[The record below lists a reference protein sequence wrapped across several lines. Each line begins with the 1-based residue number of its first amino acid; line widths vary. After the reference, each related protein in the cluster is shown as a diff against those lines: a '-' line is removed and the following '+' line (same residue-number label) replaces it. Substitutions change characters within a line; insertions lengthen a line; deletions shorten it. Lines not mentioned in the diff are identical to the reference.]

1 VHLVALATRREI
13 VMSTGEGA
21 LIRGTLRS
29 FRRQRIEADWD
40 ALNAPDAGLTLGLW
54 RELQQLGVTTLGLPE
69 TAGGLALDAESRFDI
84 LHELGAGA
92 PALAFALVSHVTALA
107 LLHEAGGGRLP
118 APLDAAAI
126 QDRFALVG
134 SPLDRTPEASF
145 RLVTNGHP
153 SLSGSQRVGLPYPD
167 WLVVPALDA
176 ERLRLCVLRAN
187 EEGVAFAGRP
197 SSHGLRLIP
206 FGELVADRAAVR
218 PEDVFPWPAS
228 GRPAN
233 EADGLVA
240 AALAG
245 MTSELADRAMAYAHE
260 RYQGGK
266 MIQEHDAVQE
276 MTGPIELS
284 RRCLRAVALQTL
296 AHDGAGDGGASAF
309 AVERVRQ
316 SALDAIQT
324 FGGYGYMEDY
334 RVERYLRDA
343 NTLET
348 CWIHAAAR
356 QREIARARFA
366 AMVA

>member
-1 VHLVALATRREI
+1 
-13 VMSTGEGA
+13 MSTGEA
-21 LIRGTLRS
+21 TLIRGTLRA
-29 FRRQRIEADWD
+29 FRRQRIEAAWD
-40 ALNAPDAGLTLGLW
+40 ALNAPDAGRTIGLW

-69 TAGGLALDAESRFDI
+69 AAGGLALDAESRFDI
-84 LHELGAGA
+84 LHELGAGS
-92 PALAFALVSHVTALA
+92 PALAFALVSHMTALA
-107 LLHEAGGGRLP
+107 LLREAAGGRLP
-118 APLDAAAI
+118 APLDAASI
-126 QDRFALVG
+126 EDRFALVG

-145 RLVTNGHP
+145 RLVSSGQP
-153 SLSGSQRVGLPYPD
+153 RLSGSQRVGLAYPD
-167 WLVVPALDA
+167 WLVIPAL
-176 ERLRLCVLRAN
+176 EGNRLHLCVLRAN
-187 EEGVAFAGRP
+187 AERVGFAGRP
-197 SSHGLRLIP
+197 SSHGLCLIP
-206 FGELVADRAAVR
+206 FGALVADHAAVR

-233 EADGLVA
+233 EADGLLA
-240 AALAG
+240 ATLAG
-245 MTSELADRAMAYAHE
+245 MTSELADRATAYAHE

-266 MIQEHDAVQE
+266 MIEEHDAVQE

-284 RRCLRAVALQTL
+284 RRCLRAVALQAL

-324 FGGYGYMEDY
+324 FGGYGYMEEY

-348 CWIHAAAR
+348 CWIHAATR

-366 AMVA
+366 AMAP